1 MQLSLHCLGCL
12 SLYFKKK
19 HWNRFRENSKIRHFV
34 ISSHLFYWHANHI
47 SLQIHSIFS
56 LKKFV
61 QLWQPNLFQIPIQTL
76 KQAKLF
82 MIEEYNSC
90 HSKLASDDMDELT
103 HMTAISIQK
112 SYFWILICQLCSSQ
126 LDVPLCPFWANR

>member
-1 MQLSLHCLGCL
+1 MFIPY
-12 SLYFKKK
+12 LYLKGSEKMGACKQHNTTSTICSQFEVM
-19 HWNRFRENSKIRHFV
+19 NFTFI
-34 ISSHLFYWHANHI
+34 L

-126 LDVPLCPFWANR
+126 LDVPLCPF